1 MTGSA
6 VGIGREAVLKL
17 AQISS
22 KATFVLWDINEK
34 GLLETSDECR
44 RLGVRVYTYVV
55 DLSKREEV
63 IKTADK
69 VCFLIFFLKGI
80 R

>member
-69 VCFLIFFLKGI
+69 VCFLIFSLKA
-80 R
+80 